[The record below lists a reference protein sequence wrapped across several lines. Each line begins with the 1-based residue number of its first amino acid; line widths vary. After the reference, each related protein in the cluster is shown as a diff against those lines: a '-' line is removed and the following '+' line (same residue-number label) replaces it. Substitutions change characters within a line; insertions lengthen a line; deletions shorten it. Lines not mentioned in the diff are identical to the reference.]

1 MECEPVIVLDTHT
14 LIWLDAGL
22 EKLGTQ
28 ARELLD
34 AALQNDSLAV
44 SAISFWEV
52 GMLDHKGRIQMN
64 VDLFQWRSDLLA
76 GGLRECPVTG
86 NIGIQAANL
95 KDFHGDPADRLI
107 VATAIHENAI
117 LATADEAITAW
128 DGPVRCLD
136 PRR

>member
-1 MECEPVIVLDTHT
+1 MEREPVIVLDTHT

-22 EKLGTQ
+22 EKLGTR
-28 ARELLD
+28 AREQLD

-64 VDLFQWRSDLLA
+64 VDLLQWRSELLA
-76 GGLRECPVTG
+76 GGLREYPVTG
-86 NIGIQAANL
+86 NIGIQAASL
-95 KDFHGDPADRLI
+95 RDFHGDPADRLI

-128 DGPVRCLD
+128 DGPVRWLD